1 MGRTKTSLKAHNN
14 KKAYKKKTTTTN
26 KQTNK
31 QTKERRNKK
40 NKSNK
45 IIQLLTE
52 APELV
57 TLDCSFTHVLQA
69 PNTQPYQSLE
79 LDGLGLYVR
88 SLLLIDK
95 TMLGQAPLHCFSET
109 KDCRVV
115 MPEN

>member
-1 MGRTKTSLKAHNN
+1 M
-14 KKAYKKKTTTTN
+14 
-26 KQTNK
+26 
-31 QTKERRNKK
+31 KETEK
-40 NKSNK
+40 K
-45 IIQLLTE
+45 IIQPLTE

-69 PNTQPYQSLE
+69 PNTQPYDSYN
-79 LDGLGLYVR
+79 LDGLGLHVR
-88 SLLLIDK
+88 SSLLIDK